1 MTSNVTITIDIGKK
15 TVSVDAAMTI
25 REDVFITLVNVGA
38 SSVLDVILKIIDDEN
53 AELAACSSFVDNA
66 GTFEGTLSLNSTL
79 LGSAFDGDGPMVS
92 HRFHLQVFSI
102 ETDNES
108 LLIND
113 YILIGNNPLTS
124 SVQNQVITEI

>member
-25 REDVFITLVNVGA
+25 REDVFIMLVNVGTA
-38 SSVLDVILKIIDDEN
+38 SVSDIILKIIDDEN
-53 AELAACSSFVDNA
+53 VKLAACSSFVDNA
-66 GTFEGTLSLNSTL
+66 GTFEGTLSLDSTL
-79 LGSAFDGDGPMVS
+79 LGSTFNEDGPMVS
-92 HRFHLQVFSI
+92 HRFHLQVFST